1 MCGRGGGGGL
11 TTTILFEF
19 PAKKNSKMVNG
30 ELYRN
35 ANLEPLIQ
43 EYISAFHIH
52 TYMHPRVVVEVPH
65 LKVLGRDVKTN
76 YHCGLW

>member
-1 MCGRGGGGGL
+1 
-11 TTTILFEF
+11 
-19 PAKKNSKMVNG
+19 MVND
-30 ELYRN
+30 ELYQN
-35 ANLEPLIQ
+35 ANLEPLIK